1 MGRTKKVITQVVA
14 IMLLLGILT
23 VGVCGL
29 YIGMDELDKPV
40 LLKSDSVDNS
50 FEVDGQRFYVRHDGI
65 YDANGV
71 LYVGFADESTN
82 NKIETKG
89 PGLEEIFGIED
100 ANNDEFS
107 IFGASRSD
115 LQKLYIQS
123 VLKSVN
129 SGRTIHVSRWVTS
142 GDCSQDDDDMTI
154 TIP

>member
-40 LLKSDSVDNS
+40 SLKLDSVDNA

-71 LYVGFADESTN
+71 LHVGFADESTN

-89 PGLEEIFGIED
+89 PSLEETGNRHRPFLCGERRQHHRAENRAVAFQGMGQRGHACLGHD
-100 ANNDEFS
+100 AQLATRCAERQALSDES
-107 IFGASRSD
+107 KYSYCI
-115 LQKLYIQS
+115 
-123 VLKSVN
+123 
-129 SGRTIHVSRWVTS
+129 
-142 GDCSQDDDDMTI
+142 
-154 TIP
+154 